1 MTGWCPYLPG
11 RLDQAEC
18 HFDGYCEECPH
29 HKRFEVI
36 RLEQTK
42 IAATPGGRQFAD
54 EYQSKLIKQDA
65 FLDRNEDEEYITISA
80 KYSFMLRED
89 E

>member
-29 HKRFEVI
+29 YKRFNVI
-36 RLEQTK
+36 RFERTM
-42 IAATPGGRQFAD
+42 IADTPGGRQFAD
-54 EYQSKLIKQDA
+54 EYEEKLIKQDA
-65 FLDRNEDEEYITISA
+65 FCGREENEEYITIMA
-80 KYSFMLRED
+80 EYSFMLRED